1 MEDCIFCKII
11 KSRKFDDV
19 IFQNELL
26 LIMLDV
32 DLAVKGHVMV
42 IWKEHF
48 ENASDL
54 SREEFAEFSEAVRK
68 TEKILLEELQLDK
81 SVILKSGGLVSH
93 FHFHIYP
100 IPKETSWKEIKD
112 ILDKK
117 TKYDYKDGEKEAL
130 LANLEKRLHD

>member
-1 MEDCIFCKII
+1 MDNCIFCEII
-11 KSRKFDDV
+11 KSVNLDDV
-19 IFQNELL
+19 IFQNERL
-26 LIMLDV
+26 LIMLDA
-32 DLAVKGHVMV
+32 DLAVKGHTMV

-54 SREEFAEFSEAVRK
+54 SQEEFAEFSEAVRK

-100 IPKETSWKEIKD
+100 IPKDTSWEEVKNIF
-112 ILDKK
+112 DKK
-117 TKYDYKDGEKEAL
+117 VKYEYKGGEKNSL
-130 LANLEKRLHD
+130 LVNLKKDFTL